1 MALTKQKQ
9 VVNDPVLKGT
19 DRSEHG
25 FSTFAHN
32 NVLVE
37 KINELEA
44 KIETL
49 ETMAADFETRIADL
63 ENPA

>member
-9 VVNDPVLKGT
+9 IVNDPVLKKSE
-19 DRSEHG
+19 RSEHG

-37 KINELEA
+37 KINELEVE
-44 KIETL
+44 I
-49 ETMAADFETRIADL
+49 AALKTTVAGL